1 MVFSFSKVNGRE
13 ATNAQSMYK
22 LTGKAEGWDSHGI
35 VSVDAELNT

>member
-1 MVFSFSKVNGRE
+1 MVCSFSKVKDRE

-22 LTGKAEGWDSHGI
+22 LTRKAEGWDSHGI